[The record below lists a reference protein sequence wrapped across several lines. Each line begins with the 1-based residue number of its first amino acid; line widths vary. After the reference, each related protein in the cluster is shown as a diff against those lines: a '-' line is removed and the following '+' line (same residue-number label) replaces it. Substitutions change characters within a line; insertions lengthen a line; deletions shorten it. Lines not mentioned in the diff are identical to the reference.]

1 MIKTNAY
8 KIEYTNNTNSYT
20 LYIKGSNNLKDGI
33 YKSISDTK
41 LLSSAFYNDDDD
53 DDISITFTAETVVTL
68 TRFLTKG
75 KLTNK
80 KTVKMINDLSRQIAY
95 LETTRFA
102 FYGYN
107 LDDILVINDDTFF
120 IANTKHLLDIKKDNC
135 IYFYNPIDRPYF
147 SNFELNKLTK
157 LPSKIDYRSSYYSL
171 GALILFCM
179 TNVYIFA
186 EIQDIEY
193 VDVDVEIDKI
203 LTSIAHTKLYWFL
216 KRCFNKKSEDR
227 ILLFI

>member
-8 KIEYTNNTNSYT
+8 KIQHTNNTNSYT
-20 LYIKGSNNLKDGI
+20 LYIKGPNHLKDEI

-41 LLSSAFYNDDDD
+41 LLSSAFYNNDDDD
-53 DDISITFTAETVVTL
+53 SDISITFTAETVITL

-80 KTVKMINDLSRQIAY
+80 KTVKMIHDLSMQIAH
-95 LETTRFA
+95 LETNMLA

-107 LDDILVINDDTFF
+107 LEDILVINDDTFF

-179 TNVYIFA
+179 INVYIFA
-186 EIQDIEY
+186 EIQDITE
-193 VDVDVEIDKI
+193 DIDIDIDKI
-203 LTSIAHTKLYWFL
+203 LSPIAHTKLYWFL

>member
-8 KIEYTNNTNSYT
+8 KIEHTNNTNSYT
-20 LYIKGSNNLKDGI
+20 LYIKGPNHLKDEI
-33 YKSISDTK
+33 YKSISYTK
-41 LLSSAFYNDDDD
+41 LLSRAFYNDDDD
-53 DDISITFTAETVVTL
+53 VDGDISIIFTAETVVTL

-80 KTVKMINDLSRQIAY
+80 KTVKMI
-95 LETTRFA
+95 
-102 FYGYN
+102 YN
-107 LDDILVINDDTFF
+107 LEDILVINDDTFF
-120 IANTKHLLDIKKDNC
+120 IANTKHLLDIKKDDC

-157 LPSKIDYRSSYYSL
+157 LPSNIDYRSSYYSL

-179 TNVYIFA
+179 MNVYIFA
-186 EIQDIEY
+186 EIQDITE
-193 VDVDVEIDKI
+193 DIDKI
-203 LTSIAHTKLYWFL
+203 LTPITHTKMYWFL